1 MNIST
6 YIPDDL
12 LAVVDGFAAKT
23 SMSRSAIIREGLE
36 LFLARHRSDGWP
48 ANVRDWS
55 GNEQLHLEELR
66 SRAQRIDDPFASVV
80 RSL

>member
-12 LAVVDGFAAKT
+12 LATVDAFASKSA
-23 SMSRSAIIREGLE
+23 MSRSAIIREGLE
-36 LFLARHRSDGWP
+36 LFLARHRPDGWP
-48 ANVRDWS
+48 QNVRDWS
-55 GNEQLHLEELR
+55 GDEQVLLDELR
-66 SRAQRIDDPFASVV
+66 ARVQRVDDPFATVV